1 MRIVVDLLLSQ
12 CDGPLKQLSDFLPFW
27 IKRIFATAREFE
39 TPALQRCYA
48 ATPHPQGLTT
58 IPGHHQLM
66 GHSNSRT
73 PTMFPISNLVEIN
86 FQPLVTLQSHFFH
99 PPSRTSNIILS
110 KSLGFYKSPENPL
123 TSGNVC
129 ILPCKEKKKN
139 LRQGIV
145 KNQFMGL
152 KQEEIQIQREP
163 HKLRSQTGVFQ
174 SACTL
179 SNYVKH

>member
-58 IPGHHQLM
+58 FPGHHQLM

-129 ILPCKEKKKN
+129 ILPCKEKKKKPEARN
-139 LRQGIV
+139 CKESVYGPKTRRDT
-145 KNQFMGL
+145 NT
-152 KQEEIQIQREP
+152 ERTTQI
-163 HKLRSQTGVFQ
+163 KI
-174 SACTL
+174 
-179 SNYVKH
+179 SNRCFPICMHS

>member
-1 MRIVVDLLLSQ
+1 MRVVVDLLLSQ

-58 IPGHHQLM
+58 FPGHHQLM

-129 ILPCKEKKKN
+129 ILPCKEKKKKPEARN
-139 LRQGIV
+139 CKESVYGPKTRRDT
-145 KNQFMGL
+145 NT
-152 KQEEIQIQREP
+152 ERTTQI
-163 HKLRSQTGVFQ
+163 KI
-174 SACTL
+174 
-179 SNYVKH
+179 SNRCFPICMHS

>member
-27 IKRIFATAREFE
+27 IKKIFATAREFE

-58 IPGHHQLM
+58 FPGHHQLM

-110 KSLGFYKSPENPL
+110 KSLGFYKSLENPL

-129 ILPCKEKKKN
+129 ILPCKEKKKKPEARN
-139 LRQGIV
+139 CKESVYGPKTRRDT
-145 KNQFMGL
+145 NT
-152 KQEEIQIQREP
+152 ERTTQI
-163 HKLRSQTGVFQ
+163 KI
-174 SACTL
+174 
-179 SNYVKH
+179 SNRCFPICMHS

>member
-58 IPGHHQLM
+58 FPGHHQLM

-129 ILPCKEKKKN
+129 ILPCKEKKKKREARN
-139 LRQGIV
+139 CKESVYGPKTRRDT
-145 KNQFMGL
+145 NT
-152 KQEEIQIQREP
+152 ERTTQI
-163 HKLRSQTGVFQ
+163 KI
-174 SACTL
+174 
-179 SNYVKH
+179 SNRCFPICMHS